1 MINSPKSFVWILP
14 DGMVIRSVTLI
25 LGVLIFPLKFVSEF
39 EVKLTALVTL
49 IGVEVKPAIVGTLI
63 SLLNVLTPFKI
74 RLCAFNKGVL
84 VFGKLRVVSFDVI
97 TGPDSETFKPFLKV
111 IISSKVLGA
120 KKIFVEESFAKSDV
134 SIALWPTNS
143 NC

>member
-1 MINSPKSFVWILP
+1 MI
-14 DGMVIRSVTLI
+14 G
-25 LGVLIFPLKFVSEF
+25 
-39 EVKLTALVTL
+39 A
-49 IGVEVKPAIVGTLI
+49 EVKPAIVETLI

-97 TGPDSETFKPFLKV
+97 TGPDSETFNPFLKV
-111 IISSKVLGA
+111 TISLKVLVA
-120 KKIFVEESFAKSDV
+120 KNILEVESFAKLVV

-143 NC
+143 NCLF

>member
-1 MINSPKSFVWILP
+1 MVSLNLISLLKS
-14 DGMVIRSVTLI
+14 
-25 LGVLIFPLKFVSEF
+25 
-39 EVKLTALVTL
+39 TALVTL
-49 IGVEVKPAIVGTLI
+49 IGVGVKPAIVGTLI

-74 RLCAFNKGVL
+74 RACAFNNGVL

-134 SIALWPTNS
+134 SIAL
-143 NC
+143 

>member
-1 MINSPKSFVWILP
+1 MVSLNLISLLKS
-14 DGMVIRSVTLI
+14 
-25 LGVLIFPLKFVSEF
+25 
-39 EVKLTALVTL
+39 TALVTL
-49 IGVEVKPAIVGTLI
+49 IGIEVKPAIVGTFI
-63 SLLNVLTPFKI
+63 SLLNVLTPVKI
-74 RLCAFNKGVL
+74 RPCAFNNGVL

-134 SIALWPTNS
+134 SIAL
-143 NC
+143 